1 LLGIAAR
8 YLNTCVAVQLASLQ
22 GSLPCLTRQ
31 CLDHGRSHACSIW
44 PEQFLQLGK
53 YDTATSLHHFDC
65 RRYGW
70 LLLLYVCRR
79 KHLLTHTHHTMMM
92 AIFSAYIVYV
102 LAKGLKLDRK
112 LKSVMAINTT
122 YRNSLQTMKHGIQK
136 LVIHRLS
143 ETFMMT
149 FETSPTEETSAEL
162 RVLAAEGGLSK

>member
-1 LLGIAAR
+1 M
-8 YLNTCVAVQLASLQ
+8 
-22 GSLPCLTRQ
+22 
-31 CLDHGRSHACSIW
+31 
-44 PEQFLQLGK
+44 
-53 YDTATSLHHFDC
+53 
-65 RRYGW
+65 
-70 LLLLYVCRR
+70 
-79 KHLLTHTHHTMMM
+79 HHTMMM

>member
-1 LLGIAAR
+1 
-8 YLNTCVAVQLASLQ
+8 
-22 GSLPCLTRQ
+22 
-31 CLDHGRSHACSIW
+31 
-44 PEQFLQLGK
+44 
-53 YDTATSLHHFDC
+53 
-65 RRYGW
+65 
-70 LLLLYVCRR
+70 
-79 KHLLTHTHHTMMM
+79 MMM

-149 FETSPTEETSAEL
+149 FETSSTKETSAEL
-162 RVLAAEGGLSK
+162 RVLAAERGLSK